1 MLVRL
6 VAALA
11 ILLLGPAAALAQSG
25 AVGTGTAAP
34 AASQAASPAVG
45 GTAAAGQG
53 TASGTT
59 DTPSQVVDES
69 ALRYFAQQGDLN
81 RLEAEIRRLKAL
93 YPNWQPPVDL
103 LDPKAGGGP
112 SDVQPVW
119 DLYGEGRIAE
129 ARRAMGRLQAS
140 KPGWQPPAD
149 LVAALNEAEARQ
161 RMINAAA
168 NKQWNTV
175 LTIAGQTPSLLVCGR
190 VDVLWLVADAFI
202 ATNKPSRAGD
212 VYSYILKNCTN
223 TNERRATIDRAVA
236 KLPSAM
242 VTPLFGM
249 ERIGPDGKGE
259 FSGPR
264 LDFIRRLVGDA
275 SRDESIVVPEEEL
288 SMLEAAARESK
299 SPDDANLLG
308 FYFTRHGDTTQA
320 YEWFKESLDRGGGA
334 KAAEGYVYAMH
345 AAGQDLRAEP
355 TAYKWRDASDA
366 NMVAY
371 ILLVSTLL
379 NPPSQTGTSPELI
392 TATPVDQ
399 DVVNRF
405 VPVVM
410 QRHSPLGALSLGWYA
425 INTRQTA
432 AAADWF
438 RQSLA
443 WQPSEAAA
451 YGLGLALNA
460 LGDAAGVQNTIETWK
475 SQFPRLPS
483 LLEAAL
489 TPQTAATAAAGA
501 GKTPP
506 GRTAGGAAAEG
517 QLAAGQARIAS
528 PGGTTAGGAAAPAAA
543 IRGTAPAGSAV
554 VANAAASG
562 GAVTQVASDAGGP
575 TVATS
580 APAGGGGR
588 SSGGGILSP
597 RPQIQAQSRPS
608 GCGGLVARTGRLSA
622 SQSLT
627 KGWCLLDLNRP
638 MEAAVAFGA
647 AMDGAPGTQTASD
660 AAYGRSLAYLR
671 AGLTDNAAVAAAAA
685 PQDLSRRA
693 DLGVQIL
700 SQRAVSAYQ
709 AGRYVDAILAM
720 EQRNAIVP
728 ESREDML
735 LRGWAYYNLGEV
747 ATARRIFEAV
757 DRAASTKESRRA
769 LAVVFD
775 RQRIRT
781 SGGAN

>member
-11 ILLLGPAAALAQSG
+11 ILLLGSAAALAQSG
-25 AVGTGTAAP
+25 AAGTGTPAP
-34 AASQAASPAVG
+34 TA
-45 GTAAAGQG
+45 GTAATAGNSGAGQNSAAG
-53 TASGTT
+53 ATA
-59 DTPSQVVDES
+59 DTPAQTVDES

-202 ATNKPSRAGD
+202 ATNKPSRASD

-223 TNERRATIDRAVA
+223 TNERRATIGRAVA

-242 VTPLFGM
+242 VTPLFAM

-275 SRDESIVVPEEEL
+275 SRDESVVVPEEEL
-288 SMLEAAARESK
+288 SLLEAAARESK

-379 NPPSQTGTSPELI
+379 NPPSQTGKPPELI

-451 YGLGLALNA
+451 FGLGLALNA
-460 LGDAAGVQNTIETWK
+460 LGDTAGLQNAVETWK

-483 LLEAAL
+483 LLQSAL
-489 TPQTAATAAAGA
+489 NPATAATAAEA

-506 GRTAGGAAAEG
+506 GRSAEAAGAT
-517 QLAAGQARIAS
+517 QLAPGQARIAS
-528 PGGTTAGGAAAPAAA
+528 PAGTEPTAAA
-543 IRGTAPAGSAV
+543 IRGTTPAGATAV
-554 VANAAASG
+554 ATAAASG
-562 GAVTQVASDAGGP
+562 GAMTTVASDAGSP
-575 TVATS
+575 MVATS
-580 APAGGGGR
+580 APSGGGGR
-588 SSGGGILSP
+588 SSGSGVLSP
-597 RPQIQAQSRPS
+597 RPQIQSQSRPS
-608 GCGGLVARTGRLSA
+608 GCGALVGRTGRLSA

>member
-11 ILLLGPAAALAQSG
+11 ILLLGSAAALAQSG
-25 AVGTGTAAP
+25 AAGTGTPAP
-34 AASQAASPAVG
+34 AAG
-45 GTAAAGQG
+45 AAATAGNSGAGQNPAAG
-53 TASGTT
+53 ATA
-59 DTPSQVVDES
+59 DTPAQTVDES

-202 ATNKPSRAGD
+202 ATNKPSRASD

-242 VTPLFGM
+242 VTPLFAM

-275 SRDESIVVPEEEL
+275 SRDESVVVPEEEL
-288 SMLEAAARESK
+288 SLLEAAARESK

-379 NPPSQTGTSPELI
+379 NPPSQTGKPPELI

-425 INTRQTA
+425 MNTRQTA

-451 YGLGLALNA
+451 FGLGLALNA
-460 LGDAAGVQNTIETWK
+460 LGDTAGLQNAVETWK

-483 LLEAAL
+483 LLQSAL
-489 TPQTAATAAAGA
+489 NPATAATAAEA
-501 GKTPP
+501 GKTSS
-506 GRTAGGAAAEG
+506 GRTAVAAGEA
-517 QLAAGQARIAS
+517 QLAPGQARVAS
-528 PGGTTAGGAAAPAAA
+528 PVGTAPAATA

-554 VANAAASG
+554 VATAAASG

-575 TVATS
+575 MVATS

-588 SSGGGILSP
+588 SSGGVLSP
-597 RPQIQAQSRPS
+597 RPQIQSQSRPS
-608 GCGGLVARTGRLSA
+608 GCGALVGRTGRLSA